1 MRNRRGIKE
10 DALGFT
16 LVNFKYLWKTNEPYV
31 LASQAFQ
38 VFYTLDPVEPN
49 WNVVTKIKPRDVYDM
64 DEVALNED
72 NIRTYY
78 DSEPHINDS
87 LETAIVDLDNFYVAM
102 LSSLKS
108 RLKGKCPASSSSQQ
122 KESYAV
128 LRNDESSSDDSDNDE
143 ENMFD
148 EQQSEERLKKKAPRG
163 PNKCGN
169 LSSNEKTIV
178 SVNINGQPIGKH
190 GRILSS
196 YLGLLA
202 RDPKLVPFDL
212 NDWRKFLNKEKEEV
226 LWKIILTRFTFEEE
240 LLVPLNTRVDLD
252 QWANIVRRW
261 ESKEGKDCSNRNFDN
276 RMKSTMAHHLGTK
289 SLARLR
295 EEMTAEDGEAP
306 DRLKVFEKAYGD
318 AKKKPVDPI
327 SEMKLASVK
336 NHKEKLPPDCDIVSE
351 RDKIFELVVGED
363 KRGYKRTYG
372 IGVKVSTKGNSMY
385 HNTEARHMVEE
396 VEKRKTLEEE
406 VEIEKQKRLELEQG
420 ISMETEKRKELEEN
434 MLSEKRK
441 REALEE

>member
-1 MRNRRGIKE
+1 
-10 DALGFT
+10 
-16 LVNFKYLWKTNEPYV
+16 
-31 LASQAFQ
+31 
-38 VFYTLDPVEPN
+38 
-49 WNVVTKIKPRDVYDM
+49 
-64 DEVALNED
+64 
-72 NIRTYY
+72 
-78 DSEPHINDS
+78 
-87 LETAIVDLDNFYVAM
+87 M

-148 EQQSEERLKKKAPRG
+148 EQQSEGTNVENNITEETHIIPDISSQERLKKKAPRG

-226 LWKIILTRFTFEEE
+226 LWKIILTRFTFEGPTSPKDWSMEKIDSCLRSWRTKLKQKHYKPEEKSLEE